1 MSKLKGYWVLYFG
14 PISNPDEAP
23 YVIITRKPSL
33 LNRIVAKMAGLNY
46 KFIIETK

>member
-1 MSKLKGYWVLYFG
+1 MSKLKGYWVLYLG
-14 PISNPDEAP
+14 PVRKDTYYMPINS
-23 YVIITRKPSL
+23 KPSL